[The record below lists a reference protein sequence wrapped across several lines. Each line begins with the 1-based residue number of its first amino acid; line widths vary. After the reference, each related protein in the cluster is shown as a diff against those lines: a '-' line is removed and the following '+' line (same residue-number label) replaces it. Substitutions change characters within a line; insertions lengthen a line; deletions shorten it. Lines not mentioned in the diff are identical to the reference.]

1 MFFGIFFGKAR
12 MWEPRSWILGAAL
25 GLLAMDS
32 VLAQEGWG
40 TFGGPEVAARAVV
53 LMNANTG
60 EILFAKEPHL
70 RLPPASTTKVLT
82 ALVAMEHLDPNARV
96 QASAQAA
103 STVPSRIGLH
113 AGEMASTH
121 DLLYGLM
128 LKSGNDAAETLAEAA
143 GGSVYGF
150 ASLMNSK
157 AWSLGA
163 RNSHFMNPHGLPDE
177 DHYSTAYDL
186 ALIFR
191 HAMNYPMFTDIV
203 RTRSAVLRIDSGQGP
218 YNDSRLVPVMNHNR
232 LLATYEGARGGKTG
246 FTLKARR
253 CFVGEVDRGGV
264 RLIVSLL
271 GSPSSGTLWQDAHT
285 LLDYGFA
292 RYGLAPPAPVQ
303 PVTEPQP
310 IMVRRTPVI
319 TPDAERLAMLQ
330 PELEEDEPEPLM
342 GRTLSAAA
350 PTSNRTWAAPTAMAN
365 RATSRRAPVP
375 SSNSA
380 LLTRSQAT
388 SEEDELEPIKP
399 KPALVA
405 AATTPPPKPTAKA
418 QAAAEKDELG
428 PIKARPTVAATA
440 TSAPPPKPT
449 PKAQAAAEDD
459 ELEPIKVRPALAA
472 ATPPPPKREVMAQ
485 STAKEDE
492 AELSSLRRPPATTN
506 APNSERIAMIRWS
519 AEDDKP
525 EPTKLQREPV
535 ATTPI
540 LDRPAIMRQASTED
554 DHAPSRTKLKA
565 RLASSKAAAPGK
577 PASNPSKLAAG
588 KPASPIKPA
597 VSSSPA
603 SPIKLAA
610 APGRAIGSTKPI
622 IATGKEKG
630 PADSRSST
638 LKAPLAAGK
647 TKANGA
653 GTPALKDSKTA
664 APNKPVAPILVK
676 SDKRA
681 AAPKVIARVEPTSP
695 KLPQKGVK
703 RRI

>member
-1 MFFGIFFGKAR
+1 MFFGIFFGNAR

-40 TFGGPEVAARAVV
+40 AFGGPEVAARAVV

-82 ALVAMEHLDPNARV
+82 ALVAMERLDPNARV

-191 HAMNYPMFTDIV
+191 HAMNYPMFADIV

-292 RYGLAPPAPVQ
+292 RYGLAPPVPVQ

-350 PTSNRTWAAPTAMAN
+350 PTPNRTWAAPTATAD
-365 RATSRRAPVP
+365 RATTRRAPV
-375 SSNSA
+375 SSPNSA
-380 LLTRSQAT
+380 LATRIQPTVEEAELESIKPKPALAATAPPPKPAAQAQAAA
-388 SEEDELEPIKP
+388 EADELEPIK
-399 KPALVA
+399 A
-405 AATTPPPKPTAKA
+405 
-418 QAAAEKDELG
+418 
-428 PIKARPTVAATA
+428 
-440 TSAPPPKPT
+440 
-449 PKAQAAAEDD
+449 
-459 ELEPIKVRPALAA
+459 RPALAA
-472 ATPPPPKREVMAQ
+472 ATPPPPKREAMAQ
-485 STAKEDE
+485 STTKEDE
-492 AELSSLRRPPATTN
+492 AELTSFRRPPATTD
-506 APNSERIAMIRWS
+506 APNSERTAMIRWS
-519 AEDDKP
+519 AEEEEP
-525 EPTKLQREPV
+525 EPVKARREPV
-535 ATTPI
+535 ATPPI
-540 LDRPAIMRQASTED
+540 FDRPAIMRQASAED
-554 DHAPSRTKLKA
+554 DYTPSRTKLKA
-565 RLASSKAAAPGK
+565 RPASSKAAAPGK
-577 PASNPSKLAAG
+577 PANPSKLAAAG
-588 KPASPIKPA
+588 KPASPVKPA
-597 VSSSPA
+597 VSDSPA
-603 SPIKLAA
+603 SPVKPAA
-610 APGRAIGSTKPI
+610 APGKSAGSTKPI
-622 IATGKEKG
+622 GATGKEKG
-630 PADSRSST
+630 LADSRSST

-653 GTPALKDSKTA
+653 GAPALKGSKTIA
-664 APNKPVAPILVK
+664 STKPVAPVTVK
-676 SDKRA
+676 PDKRA